1 MSKYAQYE
9 IVHAIIIS
17 KEAAAMFK
25 NYNEVLENAKKVLE
39 GYCDVCPECNGI
51 RCKGK
56 VPGCGAKGSGA
67 SFTVC
72 REYLKSVKIKLS
84 AVHEHFDAD
93 TGFEA
98 FGKKFE
104 APIFIAPIGGMALNY
119 GGIMTEKEYVQAVTK
134 GAFDAGIA
142 AWTGDG
148 PNKEYFETAL
158 PMIQGLD
165 GKIIPTVKPWNQAEA
180 IGRIEAVRKSGAMAV
195 AMDIDSAALVNL
207 KLVGKAV
214 YTKTE
219 AELKE
224 LADAAQIPFIAKG
237 VMTAEDAIECAD
249 AGCYG
254 IVVSTHGGRIM
265 EDNPAPAMMLPEIK
279 KAVGNR
285 IKIFVDGG
293 IRSGADVFKCLA
305 LGADAVLVGR
315 PYAIAAHGGKDEGVR
330 LLTEKLVSELK
341 ETMLMADAK
350 TLSDISI
357 DKLVFLR

>member
-1 MSKYAQYE
+1 MSKYAKYK

-17 KEAAAMFK
+17 KEDAAMFK
-25 NYNEVLENAKKVLE
+25 NYNEVTENAKKVLA
-39 GYCDVCPECNGI
+39 GYCEVCPDCNGI

-72 REYLKSVKIKLS
+72 REYLKTVKIKLS

-93 TGFEA
+93 TSFEA
-98 FGKKFE
+98 FGEEFK
-104 APIFIAPIGGMALNY
+104 APVFVAPIGGMALNY
-119 GGIMTEKEYVQAVTK
+119 GGIMSEEEYVKAVTK

-148 PNKEYFETAL
+148 PNKEYFEAAL
-158 PMIQGLD
+158 PMIKGLN
-165 GKIIPTVKPWNQAEA
+165 GRIIPTVKPWEQKEA
-180 IGRIEAVRKSGAMAV
+180 ISRIEAVGSSGAMAV
-195 AMDIDSAALVNL
+195 AMDVDSAALVNL
-207 KLVGKAV
+207 RLVGKAV

-219 AELKE
+219 EDLRELVQ
-224 LADAAQIPFIAKG
+224 AAQIPFIAKG
-237 VMTAEDAIECAD
+237 IMTAEDAVECAD

-254 IVVSTHGGRIM
+254 IVVSSHGGRIM

-279 KAVGNR
+279 EATCGR

-305 LGADAVLVGR
+305 LGADAVLIGR
-315 PYAIAAHGGKDEGVR
+315 PYAIAAHGGKDEGVK
-330 LLTEKLVSELK
+330 LLTEKLVAELK

-350 TLSDISI
+350 TLSDIST
-357 DKLVFLR
+357 DKLVLLR